1 MIMINRDMARDMYR
15 LLSDDRPMT
24 ATGAAHI
31 MRDDY
36 APAPTVSETAEVL
49 KWLAD
54 RGLARLGD
62 RGLARLGGDNGFGQE
77 YLRGTGGRP

>member
-1 MIMINRDMARDMYR
+1 MINRDMARDMYR

-54 RGLARLGD
+54 RGLARLG
-62 RGLARLGGDNGFGQE
+62 GDNGFGQE